1 MGDREK
7 ITRRAAVVSLGTM
20 TSRILGLVRD
30 IVIGTMLISGMRDI
44 FFFAFTIPHLF
55 RGLLGEGALSA
66 AFIPVFN
73 EYLAKEKK
81 EEAFRIAN
89 TTFHLL
95 FLILA
100 LLTIIGILIAPLIV
114 HPTGFNA
121 EGKILTLG
129 LLRVM
134 FPLMIFICLAALFMG
149 ILNSLGNFAVPA
161 FAPCIL
167 DIIVIASAFTI
178 CNRFRYPVMG
188 LALGVV
194 LGGAGQLLFQ
204 VPFATKKGFSLLPR
218 IDYDDAL
225 RLPRRQTG
233 LPRLIGD
240 YDDALR
246 LPRLIGDYRHPA
258 VKKIGL
264 LFLPAALGMAAA
276 PINTFVDRFLASL
289 PRFCPTGSVS
299 ALWYSNR
306 LFQLPLALFGI
317 AIATAIFPTMSRQA
331 TLKKIEELKE
341 ALSHAL
347 GLTFFTTIP
356 ASVGLIILRTPII
369 RLLFQYKQF
378 TAYDTS
384 ATASALLFYSLGLF
398 AFGAVIILVKVFYS
412 LKDTKTPAII
422 AGFMVVGNIILDLI
436 LMRPLAQGGLALAT
450 SLLAFLNMSLLF
462 WLLRR
467 KIGRLGGRRILTNFI
482 RILIA
487 SSIMGVVCWLVAR
500 AFEPYVVTTGFR
512 ILQMGAVIAGSLV
525 ILVIASTILRIR
537 EMKTILE
544 IVTGRSR

>member
-1 MGDREK
+1 MKSEEK

-30 IVIGTMLISGMRDI
+30 IIIGTMLISGMRDI
-44 FFFAFTIPHLF
+44 FFFAFTIPNLF
-55 RGLLGEGALSA
+55 RRLLGEGALSA

-73 EYLAKEKK
+73 DYLAKEKK

-95 FLILA
+95 FLVLVI
-100 LLTIIGILIAPLIV
+100 LTIIGILIAPLIV

-129 LLRVM
+129 LIRAMLPFV
-134 FPLMIFICLAALFMG
+134 IFICLAALIMG
-149 ILNSLGNFAVPA
+149 ILNSFGNFAVPA

-167 DIIVIASAFTI
+167 NIFVIASAFTI

-188 LALGVV
+188 LAIGVI
-194 LGGAGQLLFQ
+194 LGGVGQLLFQ
-204 VPFATKKGFSLLPR
+204 VPFALKKGFTLLPK
-218 IDYDDAL
+218 I
-225 RLPRRQTG
+225 
-233 LPRLIGD
+233 
-240 YDDALR
+240 
-246 LPRLIGDYRHPA
+246 DYRHPA
-258 VKKIGL
+258 VKKIGVL
-264 LFLPAALGMAAA
+264 MLPLTLGLAVT
-276 PINTFVDRFLASL
+276 PINTFVDRLLASL

-317 AIATAIFPTMSRQA
+317 AIATAIFPTISRQA
-331 TLKKIEELKE
+331 ALKKIEELKE
-341 ALSHAL
+341 TLSHAL

-356 ASVGLIILRTPII
+356 ATIGLIILRVPIL
-369 RLLFQYKQF
+369 RLLFQYKKF

-384 ATASALLFYSLGLF
+384 VTAWALLFYSLGLF

-412 LKDTKTPAII
+412 LKDTKTPVII
-422 AGFMVVGNIILDLI
+422 ALFAVVANIILDLI

-450 SLLAFLNMSLLF
+450 SLVAILNMSILF

-467 KIGRLGGRRILTNFI
+467 RIGKLGGKRILTNFI

-487 SSIMGVVCWLVAR
+487 SSIMGGICWLVAR
-500 AFEPYVVTTGFR
+500 TLEPYVITTGFR
-512 ILQMGAVIAGSLV
+512 ILQVGAAIMAGLITLAV
-525 ILVIASTILRIR
+525 ASSILRIK
-537 EMKTILE
+537 EMKTIWE
-544 IVTGRSR
+544 IVTGRVRGEREQVRK

>member
-1 MGDREK
+1 MADRER
-7 ITRRAAVVSLGTM
+7 ITKRAAVVSLGTM

-167 DIIVIASAFTI
+167 DIIVIASVFTI

-204 VPFATKKGFSLLPR
+204 VPFAIKKGFSLLPR

-240 YDDALR
+240 Y
-246 LPRLIGDYRHPA
+246 RHPA

-264 LFLPAALGMAAA
+264 LFLPAALGMSAA

-306 LFQLPLALFGI
+306 LYQLPLALFGI

-331 TLKKIEELKE
+331 SLKKIEELKE
-341 ALSHAL
+341 TLSHAL
-347 GLTFFTTIP
+347 GLAFFTTIP

-384 ATASALLFYSLGLF
+384 ATAWALLFYSLGLF

-422 AGFMVVGNIILDLI
+422 AGFIIVGNIILDLI

-512 ILQMGAVIAGSLV
+512 ILQMGAAIAGSLV

-544 IVTGRSR
+544 IVTGRRR

>member
-1 MGDREK
+1 MGDKEK
-7 ITRRAAVVSLGTM
+7 ITKRAAVVSLGTM

-30 IVIGTMLISGMRDI
+30 MAIATMLVSGMRDI
-44 FFFAFTIPHLF
+44 FFFAFIIPNLF
-55 RGLLGEGALSA
+55 RNLLGEGALSA

-73 EYLAKEKK
+73 EYLAKKKK
-81 EEAFRIAN
+81 EEALRVAN

-95 FLILA
+95 FLILVF
-100 LLTIIGILIAPLIV
+100 LTIIGILIAPAIT
-114 HPTGFNA
+114 HFTGFNA

-129 LLRVM
+129 LLRAM
-134 FPLMIFICLAALFMG
+134 FPFVIFICLAALFMG

-167 DIIVIASAFTI
+167 NIFVIASALTI

-194 LGGAGQLLFQ
+194 LGGAGELLFQ
-204 VPFATKKGFSLLPR
+204 IPFALKKGFSLLPR
-218 IDYDDAL
+218 IDY
-225 RLPRRQTG
+225 
-233 LPRLIGD
+233 
-240 YDDALR
+240 
-246 LPRLIGDYRHPA
+246 RHPA
-258 VKKIGL
+258 IKRIGML
-264 LFLPAALGMAAA
+264 MLPAAIGLAAT
-276 PINTFVDRFLASL
+276 PINTVVDQLLASL

-331 TLKKIEELKE
+331 ALKKIEELKE
-341 ALSHAL
+341 TLSHAL
-347 GLTFFTTIP
+347 GLAFFTTIP

-369 RLLFQYKQF
+369 RLIFQYKKF

-384 ATASALLFYSLGLF
+384 ATAWALLFYSLGLF
-398 AFGAVIILVKVFYS
+398 AFGAVIILVRVFYS
-412 LKDTKTPAII
+412 LKDTKTPARI
-422 AGFMVVGNIILDLI
+422 ACFAILSNLVLDLI

-450 SLLAFLNMSLLF
+450 SLVAVLNMSLLF

-467 KIGRLGGRRILTNFI
+467 RIGRLGGRRILANFI

-487 SSIMGVVCWLVAR
+487 SSVMGGVSWLVAR
-500 AFEPYVVTTGFR
+500 ALEPHVVTLGLR
-512 ILQMGAVIAGSLV
+512 VLQVGAAIVAGLITLAIV
-525 ILVIASTILRIR
+525 STILRIK
-537 EMKTILE
+537 EMRTILE
-544 IVTGRSR
+544 IVTGRAR

>member
-1 MGDREK
+1 MADRER
-7 ITRRAAVVSLGTM
+7 ITKRAAVVSLGTM

-30 IVIGTMLISGMRDI
+30 MAIATMLISGARDI
-44 FFFAFTIPHLF
+44 FFFAFIIPNLF
-55 RGLLGEGALSA
+55 RNLLGEGALSA

-129 LLRVM
+129 LLRTM
-134 FPLMIFICLAALFMG
+134 FPLIIFSCLAALIMG
-149 ILNSLGNFAVPA
+149 ILNSFGNFAVPA
-161 FAPCIL
+161 FAPCIPN
-167 DIIVIASAFTI
+167 IFVIASALTI

-194 LGGAGQLLFQ
+194 LGGAGELLFQ
-204 VPFATKKGFSLLPR
+204 VPFVLKKGFSLLPR

-225 RLPRRQTG
+225 RPAPYG
-233 LPRLIGD
+233 AG
-240 YDDALR
+240 LR

-264 LFLPAALGMAAA
+264 LFLPAAIGLSATS
-276 PINTFVDRFLASL
+276 INTVVDQLLASL

-306 LFQLPLALFGI
+306 LYQLPLALFGI

-331 TLKKIEELKE
+331 ALQKIEELKE
-341 ALSHAL
+341 TLSHAL
-347 GLTFFTTIP
+347 GLAFFTTIP
-356 ASVGLIILRTPII
+356 ASIGLIVLRIPII
-369 RLLFQYKQF
+369 RLLFQYKKF
-378 TAYDTS
+378 TTYDTTT
-384 ATASALLFYSLGLF
+384 TAWALLFYSLGLF
-398 AFGAVIILVKVFYS
+398 AFGAVIILVRVFYS
-412 LKDTKTPAII
+412 LKDTRTPARIACFAII
-422 AGFMVVGNIILDLI
+422 SNVVLDLV

-450 SLLAFLNMSLLF
+450 SLVAVLNMSLLF

-467 KIGRLGGRRILTNFI
+467 KIGRLGGRRILANFI

-487 SSIMGVVCWLVAR
+487 SSIMGGVSWLVAR
-500 AFEPYVVTTGFR
+500 ALEPYVVTLGLRVF
-512 ILQMGAVIAGSLV
+512 QVGAATVAGLV
-525 ILVIASTILRIR
+525 ALAIVSTMLRIK
-537 EMKTILE
+537 EMRTILE
-544 IVTGRSR
+544 IVTGRIR